1 MAVILFTKDAAVQRE
16 KIISKNE
23 LIVTGQMII
32 FCGKVN
38 KKQYYELRI
47 SSQAKYR
54 KKNQD

>member
-38 KKQYYELRI
+38 KK
-47 SSQAKYR
+47 
-54 KKNQD
+54 